1 MISMAK
7 RQTTETTAPFSADP
21 ARASTE
27 PLSAAARS
35 GPDFESPDGEE
46 SVLDKVRELLFGEQ
60 AREGAERLR
69 ELEERLFHE
78 TRRLQREVS
87 ERIENQG
94 RDLSAKLDQLAR
106 ELAMMEGALEE
117 NNEKAIARIEQA
129 AGALEE
135 AKMGRE
141 DLAAL
146 LSEMASRVSGK

>member
-7 RQTTETTAPFSADP
+7 RETTETTAPFAADP

-27 PLSAAARS
+27 RLSAAVRS
-35 GPDFESPDGEE
+35 GPDSESPDGEE

-60 AREGAERLR
+60 VREGAERLR

-106 ELAMMEGALEE
+106 ELAMMEGTLEE

-146 LSEMASRVSGK
+146 LSEMASRVGGN